1 MDEIKEIY
9 SNDSYSTFL
18 SYCERHQYKLMRD
31 LINCRFEELP
41 EIIDITPSLLNRIKT
56 IFVLYLK
63 KHPECLVKAKSTKE
77 KSTRPMDDLSDQLLE
92 VFKQNANKL
101 IHISE
106 ITKAVGKSVK
116 RNDIITVLEHQKWC
130 RIVDSTTF
138 FFVPVE

>member
-41 EIIDITPSLLNRIKT
+41 DLIDVAPSLLNRIKT

-63 KHPECLVKAKSTKE
+63 KHPECLVKAKHPKE
-77 KSTRPMDDLSDQLLE
+77 KPARPMDDLNDQLLE
-92 VFKQNANKL
+92 IFKQNANKL

-116 RNDIITVLEHQKWC
+116 RNDIINALEHQKWC